1 VAFRKAGNTAKTDHV
16 ADANSFRLE
25 RKPGVRERIE
35 FLARQAQDRVVEKR
49 AALEEQLWSVMEA
62 DIGDCFETYEAAKVG
77 AEGKLETDEAGRMLT
92 VRKQRPKLLSDLPPD
107 LRKAVEEV
115 TVDRHGN
122 YVPRLYSKANA
133 NKGLRELL
141 DIGRK
146 EPEGNDIA
154 RLSDAELVA
163 QLSEQAN
170 KLGVK
175 IDLSYSFL
183 EQQKPD
189 DEPQE
194 GGSSA

>member
-1 VAFRKAGNTAKTDHV
+1 VEK
-16 ADANSFRLE
+16 
-25 RKPGVRERIE
+25 KPGVRERIDY
-35 FLARQAQDRVVEKR
+35 LVGQAQERIIEKR
-49 AALEEQLWSVMEA
+49 RRLEEQLWAIHEA

-77 AEGKLETDEAGRMLT
+77 AEGKLETDEAGKMLV

-107 LRKAVEEV
+107 LRRAIEEV

-122 YVPRLYSKANA
+122 YVPRLYSKVNA

-189 DEPQE
+189 DEPVDSE
-194 GGSSA
+194 PV

>member
-115 TVDRHGN
+115 IVDRHGN